1 MKIASFL
8 SFVKMRLPLKKG
20 TCQISSV
27 VVMNRLTKL
36 KEQKTVSS
44 LFVISRCILR
54 LGFWIVFVTTRI
66 SLYRGSFIN
75 RGSTVIETKF
85 LTICRKFPTIF
96 RRFSE
101 CCSKV
106 IRTFTNISE
115 LFQHLPKSSEENRD
129 VIDAIKR
136 TIIVEL

>member
-8 SFVKMRLPLKKG
+8 SFVKMRPPLKKG

-54 LGFWIVFVTTRI
+54 LGFWIVFVITRI
-66 SLYRGSFIN
+66 SLYRVSFIN
-75 RGSTVIETKF
+75 KVTWY
-85 LTICRKFPTIF
+85 LW
-96 RRFSE
+96 RF
-101 CCSKV
+101 V
-106 IRTFTNISE
+106 Y
-115 LFQHLPKSSEENRD
+115 QG
-129 VIDAIKR
+129 V
-136 TIIVEL
+136 